1 MVVPLTITITLKGV
15 NMIEALGSLAL
26 ITVVLAVLGVM
37 FVLIPMMFRIVVP
50 TNEVHI
56 VQTGS
61 KTVSYG
67 KDTGHGN
74 SYYRWPAWVPKF
86 GVQRTIL
93 PVSVFDVDLKAY
105 EAYDKGR
112 LPFLVD
118 VKAFFR
124 IEDSDVAAQRVATVQ
139 ELVQQLEAIVQ
150 GAVRKVL
157 ASNEIEE
164 IMEGRGKFSQEFT
177 DEVREQLK
185 SWGVA
190 TVKNI
195 ELMDIRDARESTVI
209 ANIME
214 KKKSLI
220 EMESRQEVAKNKKAA
235 EISEIEA
242 QREID
247 LQTQEAEQQVGL
259 RTVSTQREVEL
270 ARQAQIQ
277 QVKEQEKITKEK
289 EMAIKKVE
297 ETRSA
302 EIMKDVEIVKANQV
316 KETQIIKANADKEK
330 RIIEANANKESSI
343 TTATGDLEA
352 KKMQAQGIEA
362 EGKAVAEA
370 EKAKLMA
377 PVEAQISLAKEIGEN
392 KGYQQYLI
400 TIRQVEAV
408 ESVGK
413 IQAEAL
419 KEAEVKI
426 IANSGDP
433 GSGMSN
439 VMDLFTAKGG
449 TALGTMLEGLANTDQ
464 GKKVVDKVLGT
475 DEKH

>member
-1 MVVPLTITITLKGV
+1 MLSVLGLLVAVGV
-15 NMIEALGSLAL
+15 ILG
-26 ITVVLAVLGVM
+26 TVVFMAIL
-37 FVLIPMMFRIVVP
+37 FRVVVP

-61 KTVSYG
+61 KTISFG

-74 SYYRWPAWVPKF
+74 SYYRWPSWVPKF

-235 EISEIEA
+235 EIAEIEA

-277 QVKEQEKITKEK
+277 QVKEQEKVTKEK

-297 ETRSA
+297 ETRQA
-302 EIMKDVEIVKANQV
+302 EITKDVEIVKANQI

-330 RIIEANANKESSI
+330 RIIEANADKESSI
-343 TTATGDLEA
+343 TVATGDLEA
-352 KKMQAQGIEA
+352 KKMEAQGIEA
-362 EGKAVAEA
+362 EGLA
-370 EKAKLMA
+370 KAKAEEALLLA
-377 PVEAQISLAKEIGEN
+377 PVNAQTTLAKEIGGN
-392 KGYQQYLI
+392 QGYQQYLI

-419 KEAEVKI
+419 KAAKI
-426 IANSGDP
+426 NVVANAGDP
-433 GSGMSN
+433 SSGISS
-439 VMDLFTAKGG
+439 VMDMFSSKGG
-449 TALGTMLEGLANTDQ
+449 TAMGTMLQGLANTPE
-464 GKKVVDKVLGT
+464 GKKVVDKLLG
-475 DEKH
+475 DDDKK